1 MSFGFSVG
9 DIVLISRLAY
19 KLYGT
24 LTTGRKGA
32 PSSFTELSN
41 ALFGLRCALDHLSHH
56 ATKISSSTSLADLDA
71 NKMRQNLDI
80 MIGNC
85 AATLS
90 NLQGILDKYIDDVPD
105 APATN
110 VPLAPRKV
118 GKRQALKRTAVV
130 NFSRVKWITEEKTL
144 AEIRSKLQS
153 HTAAIDV
160 VVNTFLWYS
169 SLHIASA
176 RFTG

>member
-9 DIVLISRLAY
+9 DIIIISQLAY

-24 LTTGRKGA
+24 LVTGRKGA
-32 PSSFTELSN
+32 PSSFTELSD
-41 ALFGLRCALDHLSHH
+41 AIFGLRCALDHLSHH
-56 ATKISSSTSLADLDA
+56 AIKISSSTSLEVWDA
-71 NKMRQNLDI
+71 NKMRQNLDT

-85 AATLS
+85 AATLNS
-90 NLQGILDKYIDDVPD
+90 LQEVLDKYTDDVPD

-110 VPLAPRKV
+110 VPFAPGKV
-118 GKRQALKRTAVV
+118 GMRQAFKRTAVV
-130 NFSRVKWITEEKTL
+130 NFSRVKWMTEEKTL

-153 HTAAIDV
+153 HTAAIDL

-169 SLHIASA
+169 LHIASA
-176 RFTG
+176 RVTG